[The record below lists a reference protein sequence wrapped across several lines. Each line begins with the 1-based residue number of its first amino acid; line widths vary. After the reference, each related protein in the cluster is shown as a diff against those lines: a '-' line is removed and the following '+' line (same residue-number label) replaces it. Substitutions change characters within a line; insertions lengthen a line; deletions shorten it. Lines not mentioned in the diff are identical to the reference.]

1 MFCIYYFVQEIVE
14 DVVEEAVVQGID
26 GINNFYKLKLYN
38 L

>member
-14 DVVEEAVVQGID
+14 EAVVPGIE